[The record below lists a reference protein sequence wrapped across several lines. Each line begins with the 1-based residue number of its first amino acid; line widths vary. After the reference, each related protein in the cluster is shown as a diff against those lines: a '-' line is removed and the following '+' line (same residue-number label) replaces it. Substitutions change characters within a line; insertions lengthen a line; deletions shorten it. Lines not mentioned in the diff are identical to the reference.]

1 MPQAFLSAYIKL
13 TIRLDLT
20 DVRDDGNDPLRPVIA
35 RACEWM
41 EQARASGGC
50 VLVHCRV
57 GVSRSASIV
66 VSTHAM
72 AHELPANQQMAY
84 LMKYRGLGLID
95 AYLMTRARRLNGEFN
110 CLNMSS

>member
-1 MPQAFLSAYIKL
+1 
-13 TIRLDLT
+13 
-20 DVRDDGNDPLRPVIA
+20 
-35 RACEWM
+35 M

-66 VSTHAM
+66 VSI
-72 AHELPANQQMAY
+72 EDFGLLEPAANRQMAY

-95 AYLMTRARRLNGEFN
+95 AYLMTRARRLNGE
-110 CLNMSS
+110 SS

>member
-1 MPQAFLSAYIKL
+1 MPTDPHSPAPADP
-13 TIRLDLT
+13 RLDLA

-41 EQARASGGC
+41 EGARAAGGS

-66 VSTHAM
+66 VS
-72 AHELPANQQMAY
+72 P
-84 LMKYRGLGLID
+84 
-95 AYLMTRARRLNGEFN
+95 TRL
-110 CLNMSS
+110 SDS